1 MSCFIK
7 GLSMNELISRDN
19 IRGFMA
25 ELIATFTFVFMGVGA
40 VGAAVGA
47 GLSQVPLDTAG
58 LVIIALGHGLGIFLG
73 IVVIGRITGAHL
85 NPAVT
90 IAAILTGNIGITRGL
105 TFIVGQLGGAAFA
118 ALLIDKFV
126 WGIDSLGVHSLSVQ
140 SSDGL
145 VIEVIL
151 TFFLVFTIFATAIDK
166 RGNAAWAPLAIGL
179 VVFVDHLIAVPLTG
193 ASMNPARTFGPALIH
208 GQWADQ
214 WVYWVGPIVGGIGAA
229 VTYVLIFGD
238 KNDRDKLGDLRLGS
252 N

>member
-1 MSCFIK
+1 VIPK
-7 GLSMNELISRDN
+7 GRPMNELLSGN
-19 IRGFMA
+19 NLRGLAA
-25 ELIATFTFVFMGVGA
+25 ELLATFTFVFMGVGA
-40 VGAAVGA
+40 IGAAVGA
-47 GLSQVPLDTAG
+47 GLNQTPLDTAG

-90 IAAILTGNIGITRGL
+90 IAAIISGNIGITRGL
-105 TFIVGQLGGAAFA
+105 TFIVGQLGGAALA
-118 ALLIDKFV
+118 AFLIDQFV
-126 WGIDSLGVHSLSVQ
+126 WGIDNLGVHGLSVE
-140 SSDGL
+140 SGDGL

-214 WVYWVGPIVGGIGAA
+214 WVYWVGPIVGGIAAA
-229 VTYVLIFGD
+229 VTYVMIFGEKSD
-238 KNDRDKLGDLRLGS
+238 QDKLGNIRLGS
-252 N
+252 D

>member
-1 MSCFIK
+1 
-7 GLSMNELISRDN
+7 MNELLSGN
-19 IRGFMA
+19 NLRGFMA

-47 GLSQVPLDTAG
+47 GLSLADPFDTAG
-58 LVIIALGHGLGIFLG
+58 LVVIALGHGLGIFLG

-90 IAAILTGNIGITRGL
+90 IAAFISGNIGAIRGL
-105 TFIVGQLGGAAFA
+105 TFIVAQLVGAAIA
-118 ALLIDKFV
+118 ALLIDQFV
-126 WGIDSLGVHSLSVQ
+126 WGLDNLGVHGLNVQ

-193 ASMNPARTFGPALIH
+193 ASMNPARSFGPALVH
-208 GQWADQ
+208 GYWVDH
-214 WVYWVGPIVGGIGAA
+214 WVYWAGPIVGGIAAA
-229 VTYVLIFGD
+229 VIYTLLFGD
-238 KNDRDKLGDLRLGS
+238 KSDQAKLGNLSLNSD
-252 N
+252 